1 MTDSNQDRY
10 PERDLGRDQGR
21 QERSTFWEAF
31 LFFSLTLVLSGV
43 GAYLMADY
51 LWDLGWRSSSTA
63 LWFLFTI
70 LFGYLAFGFSHAFFG
85 FILRRFKLPFA
96 HMPKVDEE
104 ASTLQDFDTTP
115 RVAIIIPVYNEPVDR
130 VFAGIRAII
139 DSVMR
144 TSRGD
149 AFDFFILSDSNQP
162 DQWAIEEAAWLK
174 LLRDPKAQD
183 RVFYRRRPNNYAK
196 KSGNVADFCR
206 TWGDHYRYMIVLDA
220 DSIMT
225 GETLIELYQRME
237 SNPRVALIQTSP
249 ALVNGESLFGRMQQ
263 FANRLYGP
271 VFMEG
276 LAFWQQNGGNFWGHN
291 AILRLRP
298 FMEHC
303 DLPQLPGRKPFGGHI
318 LSHDF
323 VEAGLLR
330 RAGWEVWLAHDL
342 EGSYE
347 EGPQSL
353 IDSAIR
359 DRRWCQGNL
368 QHSLLLFARGLRGK
382 TRVHLANG
390 ILGYVASPLW
400 LLFMTIAFW
409 RGYTDGAD
417 AFVANGTGPQA
428 LAVFII
434 TMVLLFAPK
443 ILCLVDLA
451 LDRPRRRAFGGFLNA
466 ATGAFVETLFSALI
480 APIMMLFHT
489 RFVIW
494 NIIGKTVGWNAQRR
508 GAQGTSWDEAISVHG
523 IQTLVG
529 VGLGL
534 FTAFTNFTL
543 FAWLA
548 PVLAGLWFSIPISV
562 WTSRLELGMNA
573 KREKLFLVPEES
585 SPPREVV
592 EAVNPP
598 GEPDTRRFRGITA
611 AVLDPFLNAVHVS
624 LLRRNRRRLMTGQ
637 KVYGATA
644 GAVLPTAGESRARRL
659 LAEKLLCEGPQA
671 LDTAETLSVLS
682 DIDNMLWLHRQAWL
696 RPNKE
701 LAPWW
706 QKAIRETSAA
716 V

>member
-1 MTDSNQDRY
+1 MSETALDR
-10 PERDLGRDQGR
+10 DMGR
-21 QERSTFWEAF
+21 QERATFWGAF
-31 LFFSLTLVLSGV
+31 LFFTTTLGITGV

-63 LWFLFTI
+63 LWILFTI
-70 LFGYLAFGFSHAFFG
+70 LFGYLAFGFCHAFFG
-85 FILRRFKLPFA
+85 FLLRCFRLPFA

-104 ASTLQDFDTTP
+104 ASTLQDFDGTP

-130 VFAGIRAII
+130 VFAGIRAIF
-139 DSVMR
+139 DSVLR
-144 TSRGD
+144 TSQGD

-162 DQWAIEEAAWLK
+162 EQWIVEESAWLG

-183 RVFYRRRPNNYAK
+183 RVFYRRRPDNYAK

-206 TWGDHYRYMIVLDA
+206 TWGDHYRYMVVLDA

-225 GETLIELYQRME
+225 GETLVELYLRME
-237 SNPRVALIQTSP
+237 SNPRVALIQTAP

-342 EGSYE
+342 GGSYE

-368 QHSLLLFARGLRGK
+368 QHGLLLFARGLRGK

-400 LLFMTIAFW
+400 LLFMVVAFW
-409 RGYTDGAD
+409 RGYTDGPDSLLPAETP
-417 AFVANGTGPQA
+417 GKG
-428 LAVFII
+428 LAILVL
-434 TMVLLFAPK
+434 TLVLLFAPK
-443 ILCLVDLA
+443 ALCLVDLA
-451 LDRPRRRAFGGFLNA
+451 LDRERCRGFGGFLNA
-466 ATGAFVETLFSALI
+466 LTGAVVETFCSALI
-480 APIMMLFHT
+480 APVLMLFHT
-489 RFVIW
+489 RFVLW
-494 NIIGKTVGWNAQRR
+494 NLFGRTVGWNAQRR

-523 IQTLVG
+523 FQTLIGIGIGIV
-529 VGLGL
+529 
-534 FTAFTNFTL
+534 TAFTEPAL
-543 FAWLA
+543 CAWLA
-548 PVLAGLWFSIPISV
+548 PVLAGLWLSIPLSV
-562 WTSRLELGMNA
+562 WTSRSDLGLAA
-573 KREKLFLVPEES
+573 KRDQLFLVPEETAS
-585 SPPREVV
+585 PREVA
-592 EAVNPP
+592 EAVKATGK
-598 GEPDTRRFRGITA
+598 GESRRHRGITA

-624 LLRRNRRRLMTGQ
+624 LLRRNRRRLLTGQ
-637 KVYGATA
+637 KTYGATS
-644 GAVLPTAGESRARRL
+644 GNHLPSAGESRGRRRL
-659 LAEKLLCEGPQA
+659 AERLLREGPKA
-671 LDTAETLSVLS
+671 LDPAETMAVLS
-682 DIDNMLWLHRQAWL
+682 DIDCMLWLHRQAWL
-696 RPNKE
+696 RPNKD

-706 QKAIRETSAA
+706 RRAIRETSAA

>member
-1 MTDSNQDRY
+1 MMHEVSGQKGHRT
-10 PERDLGRDQGR
+10 
-21 QERSTFWEAF
+21 ERSTFWEAF
-31 LFFSLTLVLSGV
+31 LFFSLTLVITGV
-43 GAYLMADY
+43 GAFLMADY
-51 LWDLGWRSSSTA
+51 LWELGWNHSATL
-63 LWFLFTI
+63 LWILFVI

-85 FILRRFKLPFA
+85 FILRRFHLPFA
-96 HMPKVDEE
+96 LMPMVDEE
-104 ASTLQDFDTTP
+104 ASTIEDFDVTP

-130 VFAGIRAII
+130 VFAGIRAIF

-144 TSRGD
+144 TSQGD

-162 DQWAIEEAAWLK
+162 EQWVIEEAAWLN
-174 LLRDPKAQD
+174 LLRDPNAQD
-183 RVFYRRRPNNYAK
+183 RVFYRRRPDNIAK

-225 GETLIELYQRME
+225 GETLVELYQRME
-237 SNPRVALIQTSP
+237 SNPRVALIQTAP
-249 ALVNGESLFGRMQQ
+249 GLVNGESLFGRMQQ

-291 AILRLRP
+291 AIIRLRP

-303 DLPQLPGRKPFGGHI
+303 DLPELPGRKPFGGHI

-342 EGSYE
+342 DGSYE
-347 EGPQSL
+347 EGPQG
-353 IDSAIR
+353 IIESAQR

-368 QHSLLLFARGLRGK
+368 QHGMLLFARELRGK

-390 ILGYVASPLW
+390 ILGYVSSPLW
-400 LLFMTIAFW
+400 LIFMTIAFW
-409 RGYTDGAD
+409 RAYVEGL
-417 AFVANGTGPQA
+417 GTYVVEGSGPQGI
-428 LAVFII
+428 AVLVL
-434 TMVLLFAPK
+434 TMVLLFSPK
-443 ILCLVDLA
+443 ILCLIDLVF
-451 LDRPRRRAFGGFLNA
+451 DRERLRGFGGFLNA
-466 ATGAFVETLFSALI
+466 VTGAIVETFFSALI
-480 APIMMLFHT
+480 APVMMVFHT

-494 NIIGKTVGWNAQRR
+494 NIIGKTVGWSAQRR

-523 IQTLVG
+523 VQTLMG
-529 VGLGL
+529 VGIGI
-534 FTAFTNFTL
+534 FTALTNPTL
-543 FAWLA
+543 FFWLA
-548 PVLAGLWFSIPISV
+548 PVLAGLWFSIPVSV
-562 WTSRLELGMNA
+562 WTSQLSIGLAA
-573 KREKLFLVPEES
+573 KREKLFLTPEET

-592 EAVNPP
+592 EATNPP
-598 GEPDTRRFRGITA
+598 GEADNRRFRGITA

-624 LLRRNRRRLMTGQ
+624 LLRRNRRRLMSGQ
-637 KVYGATA
+637 KVYGTSISS
-644 GAVLPTAGESRARRL
+644 VVPTSGESRARRL
-659 LAEKLLCEGPQA
+659 LAERLLREGPKA
-671 LDTAETLSVLS
+671 LETPEMISVLS

-696 RPNKE
+696 RPNKD

-706 QKAIRETSAA
+706 VKAIRETSAS

>member
-1 MTDSNQDRY
+1 MSDDHSPSPHGDR
-10 PERDLGRDQGR
+10 PERT
-21 QERSTFWEAF
+21 SFWQAF
-31 LFFSLTLVLSGV
+31 LFFSLTLGLTGIGS
-43 GAYLMADY
+43 YLMADY
-51 LWDLGWRSSSTA
+51 LWSLGWQSSSTA
-63 LWFLFTI
+63 LWFLFVI

-85 FILRRFKLPFA
+85 FVLRRLRLPFA

-104 ASTLQDFDTTP
+104 ASTLQDFDGTP

-130 VFAGIRAII
+130 VFAGIRAIF

-144 TSRGD
+144 TTQGD

-162 DQWAIEEAAWLK
+162 EQWAIEEAAWLN
-174 LLRDPKAQD
+174 LLSDGLAQD
-183 RVFYRRRPNNYAK
+183 RVFYRRRPDNYAK

-225 GETLIELYQRME
+225 GETLAELYLRME
-237 SNPRVALIQTSP
+237 SNPRVALIQTAP

-291 AILRLRP
+291 AIVRLRP
-298 FMEHC
+298 FVEHC
-303 DLPQLPGRKPFGGHI
+303 DLPLLPGRKPFGGHI

-323 VEAGLLR
+323 VEAALLR

-368 QHSLLLFARGLRGK
+368 QHGMVLFARGLRGK
-382 TRVHLANG
+382 SRVHLGNG

-400 LLFMTIAFW
+400 LLFMIIAVW
-409 RGYTDGAD
+409 RSYTQGPE
-417 AFVANGTGPQA
+417 AFVANGAGPQA
-428 LAVFII
+428 LAVFVA

-451 LDRPRRRAFGGFLNA
+451 FDRTRRRGFGGMLNA
-466 ATGAFVETLFSALI
+466 ATGALVETFFSALI
-480 APIMMLFHT
+480 APVMMLFHT

-494 NIIGKTVGWNAQRR
+494 NILGKTVGWSAQRR

-523 IQTLVG
+523 FHTLLG
-529 VGLGL
+529 VGIGL
-534 FTAFTNFTL
+534 ALAFTNPTL

-548 PVLAGLWFSIPISV
+548 PVLAGVWFSIPLSV
-562 WTSRLELGMNA
+562 WTSREELGMNA
-573 KREKLFLVPEES
+573 KREKVFLVPEET

-592 EAVNPP
+592 EATRVH
-598 GEPDTRRFRGITA
+598 GEPETRRFRGITS

-637 KVYGATA
+637 KVYGETI
-644 GAVLPTAGESRARRL
+644 GAILPTAGESRARRL
-659 LAEKLLCEGPQA
+659 LAERLLREGPQA
-671 LDTAETLSVLS
+671 LDGADTLSVLS

-696 RPNKE
+696 RPNKD

-706 QKAIRETSAA
+706 QKAIRETSAS

>member
-1 MTDSNQDRY
+1 MSESELDR
-10 PERDLGRDQGR
+10 DKGQK
-21 QERSTFWEAF
+21 ERSTFWEAF
-31 LFFSLTLVLSGV
+31 LFFSLTLALTGV

-63 LWFLFTI
+63 LWILFTT
-70 LFGYLAFGFSHAFFG
+70 LFGYLAFGFCHAFFG
-85 FILRRFKLPFA
+85 FVLRRFRLPFA

-104 ASTLQDFDTTP
+104 ASTLQDFEVAP
-115 RVAIIIPVYNEPVDR
+115 RVAIIIPVYNEPVGR
-130 VFAGIRAII
+130 VFAGIRAILE
-139 DSVMR
+139 SVMR
-144 TSRGD
+144 TSQGD

-162 DQWAIEEAAWLK
+162 EQWVIEEAAWLK

-183 RVFYRRRPNNYAK
+183 RVFYRRRPDNYAK

-225 GETLIELYQRME
+225 GETLVELYLRME
-237 SNPRVALIQTSP
+237 SNPRVALIQTAP
-249 ALVNGESLFGRMQQ
+249 GLVNGESLFGRMQQ

-291 AILRLRP
+291 AIVRLRP

-342 EGSYE
+342 RGSYE

-368 QHSLLLFARGLRGK
+368 QHGMLLFARGLRGK

-400 LLFMTIAFW
+400 LLFMAIAFW
-409 RGYTDGAD
+409 RGYAEGPQSLLAKGA
-417 AFVANGTGPQA
+417 GPQA
-428 LAVFII
+428 LAVFVL
-434 TMVLLFAPK
+434 TMVLLFSPK
-443 ILCLVDLA
+443 LLCLADLA
-451 LDRPRRRAFGGFLNA
+451 CDRERRRGFGGFLNA
-466 ATGAFVETLFSALI
+466 LTGAVVETVFSALL
-480 APIMMLFHT
+480 APVMMLFHT
-489 RFVIW
+489 RFVVW
-494 NIIGKTVGWNAQRR
+494 NLLGQTVGWNAQRR

-523 IQTLVG
+523 LQTLLG
-529 VGLGL
+529 AGIGLV
-534 FTAFTNFTL
+534 TAMTQPTL
-543 FAWLA
+543 FAWLS
-548 PVLAGLWFSIPISV
+548 PVLAGLWFSIPLSV
-562 WTSRLELGMNA
+562 WTSRLELGLAA

-585 SPPREVV
+585 SPPREVL
-592 EAVNPP
+592 EAVHPP
-598 GEPDTRRFRGITA
+598 VEPDARPLRGITA

-644 GAVLPTAGESRARRL
+644 GSVIPTAGESRARRL
-659 LAEKLLCEGPQA
+659 LAERLLREGPAA
-671 LDTAETLSVLS
+671 LETPEMIAVLS

-696 RPNKE
+696 RPNKD
-701 LAPWW
+701 LADWW
-706 QKAIRETSAA
+706 RNAIRETSAA

>member
-1 MTDSNQDRY
+1 MMHEVSGQKGHRT
-10 PERDLGRDQGR
+10 
-21 QERSTFWEAF
+21 ERSTFWEAF
-31 LFFSLTLVLSGV
+31 LFFSLTLVITGV
-43 GAYLMADY
+43 GAFLMADY
-51 LWDLGWRSSSTA
+51 LWELGWNHSATL
-63 LWFLFTI
+63 LWILFVI

-85 FILRRFKLPFA
+85 FILRRFHLPFA
-96 HMPKVDEE
+96 LMPMVDEE
-104 ASTLQDFDTTP
+104 ASTIEDFDVTP

-130 VFAGIRAII
+130 VFAGIRAIF

-144 TSRGD
+144 TSQGD

-162 DQWAIEEAAWLK
+162 EQWVIEEAAWLN
-174 LLRDPKAQD
+174 LLRDPNAQD
-183 RVFYRRRPNNYAK
+183 RVFYRRRPDNIAK

-225 GETLIELYQRME
+225 GETLVELYQRME
-237 SNPRVALIQTSP
+237 SNPRVALIQTAP
-249 ALVNGESLFGRMQQ
+249 GLVNGESLFGRMQQ

-291 AILRLRP
+291 AIIRLRP

-303 DLPQLPGRKPFGGHI
+303 DLPELPGRKPFGGHI

-342 EGSYE
+342 DGSYE
-347 EGPQSL
+347 EGPQG
-353 IDSAIR
+353 IIESAQR

-368 QHSLLLFARGLRGK
+368 QHGMLLFARDLRGK

-390 ILGYVASPLW
+390 ILGYVSSPLW
-400 LLFMTIAFW
+400 LIFMTIAFW
-409 RGYTDGAD
+409 RAYVEGLGSYIVEGS
-417 AFVANGTGPQA
+417 GPQGV
-428 LAVFII
+428 AVLVL
-434 TMVLLFAPK
+434 TMVLLFSPK
-443 ILCLVDLA
+443 ILCLIDLVF
-451 LDRPRRRAFGGFLNA
+451 DRERLRGFGGFLNA
-466 ATGAFVETLFSALI
+466 VTGAIVETFFSALI
-480 APIMMLFHT
+480 APVMMFFHT

-494 NIIGKTVGWNAQRR
+494 NIIGKTVGWSAQRR

-523 IQTLVG
+523 FQTLFG
-529 VGLGL
+529 VGIGV
-534 FTAFTNFTL
+534 FTVLTNPTL
-543 FAWLA
+543 FFWLA
-548 PVLAGLWFSIPISV
+548 PVLVGLWFSIPVSV
-562 WTSRLELGMNA
+562 WTSQLSIGLAA
-573 KREKLFLVPEES
+573 KREKLFLTPEET

-592 EAVNPP
+592 EATNPP
-598 GEPDTRRFRGITA
+598 GEPDNRRYRGITA

-624 LLRRNRRRLMTGQ
+624 LLRRNRRRLMSGQ
-637 KVYGATA
+637 KVYGTSISS
-644 GAVLPTAGESRARRL
+644 VVPTSGESRARRL
-659 LAEKLLCEGPQA
+659 LAERLLREGPKS
-671 LDTAETLSVLS
+671 LDTAETISVLS

-696 RPNKE
+696 RPNKD

-706 QKAIRETSAA
+706 VKAIRETSAS